1 VALLI
6 DFVENEFTFDALEN
20 DSVADDDD
28 DIASILR
35 PKSNNTLL
43 KNL

>member
-1 VALLI
+1 MALLI

-28 DIASILR
+28 IASILR